1 MIISASRRTDIPAYY
16 SEWLIN
22 RMREGFVYVKN
33 PMNPNQVS
41 RIDLSYE
48 VIDGIVFWTKNPLPM
63 MKYIDIF
70 KSIPY
75 YFQFTLTSYSNDI
88 ETGLPSK
95 NTVLIPTFIE
105 LSNTIGADRVIW
117 RYDPIVL
124 SEKYTVEYHIR
135 YFEKM
140 ARRLSGYAKRCTISF
155 LDIYRNTEKNMRH
168 LGIKAISQ
176 EDMHMIARTF
186 SDIASANNISL
197 STCTE
202 KIDLAEY
209 GIKHAKCIDPEIF
222 EQITGNKY
230 RHIKD
235 RNQRSECGCAPSIDI
250 GAYNSCLNGCLYC
263 YANYNKSAVPSNNA
277 MHDPASP
284 IIIGK
289 VTPEAKITDRQIA
302 SALEYL

>member
-33 PMNPNQVS
+33 PMNPNQIS

-63 MKYIDIF
+63 MKYIDVF

-135 YFEKM
+135 YFEKNG
-140 ARRLSGYAKRCTISF
+140 AQ
-155 LDIYRNTEKNMRH
+155 
-168 LGIKAISQ
+168 AIRICKEMYDQ
-176 EDMHMIARTF
+176 F
-186 SDIASANNISL
+186 S
-197 STCTE
+197 
-202 KIDLAEY
+202 
-209 GIKHAKCIDPEIF
+209 
-222 EQITGNKY
+222 
-230 RHIKD
+230 
-235 RNQRSECGCAPSIDI
+235 
-250 GAYNSCLNGCLYC
+250 
-263 YANYNKSAVPSNNA
+263 
-277 MHDPASP
+277 
-284 IIIGK
+284 
-289 VTPEAKITDRQIA
+289 
-302 SALEYL
+302 